1 MEKSVISAQHHP
13 SGWYFYP
20 KGWCYSPVY
29 SGILQKKRSMPK
41 LTERELT
48 IARLGAEGMTVPQ
61 IADSMN
67 LSPETIKWYR
77 KRMLREFSAK
87 NFAELIA
94 VLKDADII

>member
-1 MEKSVISAQHHP
+1 
-13 SGWYFYP
+13 
-20 KGWCYSPVY
+20 
-29 SGILQKKRSMPK
+29 
-41 LTERELT
+41 
-48 IARLGAEGMTVPQ
+48 MTVQQ
-61 IADSMN
+61 IAAAMY

>member
-1 MEKSVISAQHHP
+1 
-13 SGWYFYP
+13 
-20 KGWCYSPVY
+20 
-29 SGILQKKRSMPK
+29 MPK